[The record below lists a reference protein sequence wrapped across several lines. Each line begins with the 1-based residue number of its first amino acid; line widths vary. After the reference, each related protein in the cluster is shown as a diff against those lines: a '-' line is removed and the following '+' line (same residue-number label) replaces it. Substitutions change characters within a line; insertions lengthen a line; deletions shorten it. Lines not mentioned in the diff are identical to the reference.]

1 MVRPVIRVSGAGG
14 WQCRPPVFSVVEK
27 FAVITRTAFQHGLW
41 NDTERIHPKDAP
53 GDTNMMSD
61 PNRLERFA
69 EQFAIAA
76 FLAFVSSGAAMVFV
90 LVTTFA
96 DAI

>member
-1 MVRPVIRVSGAGG
+1 
-14 WQCRPPVFSVVEK
+14 
-27 FAVITRTAFQHGLW
+27 
-41 NDTERIHPKDAP
+41 
-53 GDTNMMSD
+53 MMSD

>member
-1 MVRPVIRVSGAGG
+1 
-14 WQCRPPVFSVVEK
+14 
-27 FAVITRTAFQHGLW
+27 VITRTAFQHGLW

-69 EQFAIAA
+69 ERFAIAA